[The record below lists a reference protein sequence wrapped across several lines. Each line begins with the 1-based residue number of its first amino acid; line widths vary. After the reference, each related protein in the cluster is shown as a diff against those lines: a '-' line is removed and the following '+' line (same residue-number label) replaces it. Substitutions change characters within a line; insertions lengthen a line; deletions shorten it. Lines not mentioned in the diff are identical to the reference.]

1 VGESIVDSYPK
12 LTKNKESSTAV
23 MSFQESLTVA
33 KATKAVIEELHKIN
47 NSSSIAEIEIQD
59 KPIKNKA
66 LSALNL

>member
-33 KATKAVIEELHKIN
+33 KAT
-47 NSSSIAEIEIQD
+47 IADTQQVFYFG
-59 KPIKNKA
+59 
-66 LSALNL
+66 